1 MVPLETL
8 QRLLSASQPGASVRS
23 VCLSALSHL
32 YYVERTDARDTGK
45 EKGSCIGKI
54 KARIFAARGVDSLVI
69 LVPEPDHG
77 LRMGRGSL

>member
-8 QRLLSASQPGASVRS
+8 QRLLSAWQPGASVRS
-23 VCLSALSHL
+23 VCLALSHL
-32 YYVERTDARDTGK
+32 YYVESTDARDTGK

-54 KARIFAARGVDSLVI
+54 KARILTARGVDSRVF